1 MKRRD
6 FNQLIALG
14 TLGLAYSSPT
24 YNKKISL
31 AQWSLHRTIKIKK
44 ELSPNDFSIKAR
56 EMGFDAV
63 EYVSSLYW
71 NELKSRSIAKITKE
85 LVSKSND
92 NDIKNLLIMVD
103 GEGDLAAKNNYKR
116 EKAIENHV
124 KWIEILLLTINNL
137 NLTRNKMIL
146 KLKDGEVEIELYPK
160 LAPNHVKRFETFAK
174 EGKYDGVVFHRVID
188 GFMAQTGDVKYGN
201 SNSPDYNL
209 DLAGTG
215 GSELP
220 NLKAG
225 SSSVSSFTGSS
236 SSTVIV
242 IIGLPSTTI
251 VIVFDSALDVVKHN
265 TRAVININVLNFLTK
280 LKKVMALM
288 VQYQIQIKLSVLNLN
303 NFFKWH

>member
-71 NELKSRSIAKITKE
+71 NELKSRSIAKITRE

-103 GEGDLAAKNNYKR
+103 GEGDLAAKNNSKR
-116 EKAIENHV
+116 EKAIENHI
-124 KWIEILLLTINNL
+124 KWIEMAHELGCHSIRVNL
-137 NLTRNKMIL
+137 NGEKQKENWIEYSSKSLT
-146 KLKDGEVEIELYPK
+146 KLCSFARKDKINIIVENHGGLSSNAKLLAKVMKEV
-160 LAPNHVKRFETFAK
+160 
-174 EGKYDGVVFHRVID
+174 
-188 GFMAQTGDVKYGN
+188 
-201 SNSPDYNL
+201 NL
-209 DLAGTG
+209 DNCGTLPDFG
-215 GSELP
+215 NFCIEKEDPNNYFSNCINEYDKYLGMEELMP
-220 NLKAG
+220 YAKAISAKSFDFNNNG
-225 SSSVSSFTGSS
+225 EESTIDFKKIIDIVSSFKYKGYYG
-236 SSTVIV
+236 IEYE
-242 IIGLPSTTI
+242 G
-251 VIVFDSALDVVKHN
+251 
-265 TRAVININVLNFLTK
+265 
-280 LKKVMALM
+280 
-288 VQYQIQIKLSVLNLN
+288 LNLSEE
-303 NFFKWH
+303 KGILKTKKLLERHL

>member
-124 KWIEILLLTINNL
+124 KWIEMAHELGCHSIRVNL
-137 NLTRNKMIL
+137 NGEKQKENWIEYSSKSLT
-146 KLKDGEVEIELYPK
+146 KLCSIAKKDKINIIVENHGGLSSNAKLLAKVMKEV
-160 LAPNHVKRFETFAK
+160 
-174 EGKYDGVVFHRVID
+174 
-188 GFMAQTGDVKYGN
+188 
-201 SNSPDYNL
+201 NL
-209 DLAGTG
+209 DNCGTLPDFG
-215 GSELP
+215 NFCIEKEDPNNYFSNCINEYDKYLGMEELMP
-220 NLKAG
+220 YAKAISAKSFDFNNNG
-225 SSSVSSFTGSS
+225 EESTIDFKKIIDIVSSFEYKGYYG
-236 SSTVIV
+236 IEYE
-242 IIGLPSTTI
+242 G
-251 VIVFDSALDVVKHN
+251 
-265 TRAVININVLNFLTK
+265 
-280 LKKVMALM
+280 
-288 VQYQIQIKLSVLNLN
+288 LNLSEE
-303 NFFKWH
+303 KGILKTKKLLERHL

>member
-71 NELKSRSIAKITKE
+71 NELKSRSIAKITRE

-103 GEGDLAAKNNYKR
+103 GEGDLAVKNNPNR
-116 EKAIENHV
+116 EKAIENHI
-124 KWIEILLLTINNL
+124 KWIEMAHELGCHSIRVNL
-137 NLTRNKMIL
+137 NGEKQKENWIEYSSKSLT
-146 KLKDGEVEIELYPK
+146 KLCSFARKDKINIIVENHGGLSSNAKLLAKVMKEV
-160 LAPNHVKRFETFAK
+160 
-174 EGKYDGVVFHRVID
+174 
-188 GFMAQTGDVKYGN
+188 
-201 SNSPDYNL
+201 NL
-209 DLAGTG
+209 DNCGTLPDFG
-215 GSELP
+215 NFCIEKEDPNNYFSNCINEYDKYLGMEELMP
-220 NLKAG
+220 YAKAVSAKSFDFNNNG
-225 SSSVSSFTGSS
+225 EESTIDFKKIIDIVSSFKYKGYYG
-236 SSTVIV
+236 IEYE
-242 IIGLPSTTI
+242 G
-251 VIVFDSALDVVKHN
+251 
-265 TRAVININVLNFLTK
+265 
-280 LKKVMALM
+280 
-288 VQYQIQIKLSVLNLN
+288 LNLSEE
-303 NFFKWH
+303 KGILKTKKLLERHL

>member
-124 KWIEILLLTINNL
+124 KWIEMAHELGCHSIRVNL
-137 NLTRNKMIL
+137 NGEKQKENWIEYSSKSLTKLCSIARNDKINIIVENHGGL
-146 KLKDGEVEIELYPK
+146 SSNAKLLAKVMKEV
-160 LAPNHVKRFETFAK
+160 
-174 EGKYDGVVFHRVID
+174 
-188 GFMAQTGDVKYGN
+188 
-201 SNSPDYNL
+201 NL
-209 DLAGTG
+209 DNCGTLPDFG
-215 GSELP
+215 NFCIEKEDPNNYFSNCINEYDKYLGMEELMP
-220 NLKAG
+220 YAKAISAKSFDFNNNG
-225 SSSVSSFTGSS
+225 EESTIDFKKIIDIVSSFKYKGYYG
-236 SSTVIV
+236 IEYE
-242 IIGLPSTTI
+242 G
-251 VIVFDSALDVVKHN
+251 
-265 TRAVININVLNFLTK
+265 
-280 LKKVMALM
+280 
-288 VQYQIQIKLSVLNLN
+288 LNLSEE
-303 NFFKWH
+303 KGILKTKKLLERHL

>member
-124 KWIEILLLTINNL
+124 KWIEMAHELGCHSIRVNL
-137 NLTRNKMIL
+137 N
-146 KLKDGEVEIELYPK
+146 GEKEKKNWIEY
-160 LAPNHVKRFETFAK
+160 
-174 EGKYDGVVFHRVID
+174 
-188 GFMAQTGDVKYGN
+188 
-201 SNSPDYNL
+201 
-209 DLAGTG
+209 
-215 GSELP
+215 
-220 NLKAG
+220 
-225 SSSVSSFTGSS
+225 SSKS
-236 SSTVIV
+236 
-242 IIGLPSTTI
+242 
-251 VIVFDSALDVVKHN
+251 
-265 TRAVININVLNFLTK
+265 LTK
-280 LKKVMALM
+280 LCSFARKDKINIIVENHGGLSSNAKLLAKVMKEVNLDNCGTLPDFGNFCIEKEDPNNYFSNCINEYDKYLGMEELM
-288 VQYQIQIKLSVLNLN
+288 PYAKAVSSKSFYFDNNCEESTIDFKRIIDIVRSFEYKGYYGIEYEGLNLSEE
-303 NFFKWH
+303 KGILKTKKLLERHL

>member
-124 KWIEILLLTINNL
+124 KWIEMAHELGCHSIRVNL
-137 NLTRNKMIL
+137 NGEKQKENWIEYSSKSLT
-146 KLKDGEVEIELYPK
+146 KLCSFARKDKINIIVENHGGLSSNAKLLAKVMKEV
-160 LAPNHVKRFETFAK
+160 
-174 EGKYDGVVFHRVID
+174 
-188 GFMAQTGDVKYGN
+188 
-201 SNSPDYNL
+201 NL
-209 DLAGTG
+209 DNCGTLPDFG
-215 GSELP
+215 NFCIEKEDPNNYFSNCINEYDKYLGMEELMP
-220 NLKAG
+220 YAKAVSAKSFDFNNNG
-225 SSSVSSFTGSS
+225 EESTIDFKKIIDIVSSFKYKGYYG
-236 SSTVIV
+236 IEYE
-242 IIGLPSTTI
+242 G
-251 VIVFDSALDVVKHN
+251 
-265 TRAVININVLNFLTK
+265 
-280 LKKVMALM
+280 
-288 VQYQIQIKLSVLNLN
+288 LNLSEE
-303 NFFKWH
+303 KGILKTKKLLERHL

>member
-6 FNQLIALG
+6 FKQLIALG
-14 TLGLAYSSPT
+14 TLGLAYSSPN

-124 KWIEILLLTINNL
+124 KWIEMAHELGCHSIRVNL
-137 NLTRNKMIL
+137 NGEMEKKNWIEYSSKSLT
-146 KLKDGEVEIELYPK
+146 KLCSFARKDKINIIVENHGGLSSNAKLLAKVMKEV
-160 LAPNHVKRFETFAK
+160 
-174 EGKYDGVVFHRVID
+174 
-188 GFMAQTGDVKYGN
+188 
-201 SNSPDYNL
+201 NL
-209 DLAGTG
+209 DNCGTLPDFG
-215 GSELP
+215 NFCIEKEDPNNYFSNCINEYDKYLGMEELMP
-220 NLKAG
+220 YAKAISAKSFDFNNNG
-225 SSSVSSFTGSS
+225 EESTIDFKKIIDIVSSFKYKGYYG
-236 SSTVIV
+236 IEYE
-242 IIGLPSTTI
+242 G
-251 VIVFDSALDVVKHN
+251 
-265 TRAVININVLNFLTK
+265 
-280 LKKVMALM
+280 
-288 VQYQIQIKLSVLNLN
+288 LNLSEE
-303 NFFKWH
+303 KGILKTKKLLERHL

>member
-124 KWIEILLLTINNL
+124 KWIEMAHELGCHSIRVNL
-137 NLTRNKMIL
+137 NGEKEKKNWIEYSSKSLT
-146 KLKDGEVEIELYPK
+146 KLCSFARKDKINIIVENHGGLSSNAKLLAKVMKEV
-160 LAPNHVKRFETFAK
+160 
-174 EGKYDGVVFHRVID
+174 
-188 GFMAQTGDVKYGN
+188 
-201 SNSPDYNL
+201 NL
-209 DLAGTG
+209 DNCGTLPDFG
-215 GSELP
+215 NFCIEKEDPNNYFSNCINEYDKYLGMEELMP
-220 NLKAG
+220 YAKAVSAKSFDFNNNG
-225 SSSVSSFTGSS
+225 EESTIDFKRIIDIVSSFKYKGYYG
-236 SSTVIV
+236 IEYE
-242 IIGLPSTTI
+242 G
-251 VIVFDSALDVVKHN
+251 
-265 TRAVININVLNFLTK
+265 
-280 LKKVMALM
+280 
-288 VQYQIQIKLSVLNLN
+288 LNLSEE
-303 NFFKWH
+303 KGILKTKKLLERHL

>member
-71 NELKSRSIAKITKE
+71 NELKSRSIAKITRE

-103 GEGDLAAKNNYKR
+103 GEGDLAAKNNSKR
-116 EKAIENHV
+116 EKAIENHI
-124 KWIEILLLTINNL
+124 KWIEMAHELGCHSIRVNL
-137 NLTRNKMIL
+137 NGEKQKENWIEYSSKSLT
-146 KLKDGEVEIELYPK
+146 KLCSFARKDKINIIVENHGGLSSNAKLLAKVMKEV
-160 LAPNHVKRFETFAK
+160 
-174 EGKYDGVVFHRVID
+174 
-188 GFMAQTGDVKYGN
+188 
-201 SNSPDYNL
+201 NL
-209 DLAGTG
+209 DNCGTLPDFG
-215 GSELP
+215 NFCIEKEDPNNYFSNCINEYDKYLGMEELMP
-220 NLKAG
+220 YAKAVSAKSFDFNNNG
-225 SSSVSSFTGSS
+225 EESTIDFKRIIDIVSSFKYKGYYG
-236 SSTVIV
+236 IEYE
-242 IIGLPSTTI
+242 G
-251 VIVFDSALDVVKHN
+251 
-265 TRAVININVLNFLTK
+265 
-280 LKKVMALM
+280 
-288 VQYQIQIKLSVLNLN
+288 LNLSEE
-303 NFFKWH
+303 KGILKTKKLLERHL

>member
-1 MKRRD
+1 MKRRN

-14 TLGLAYSSPT
+14 TLGLAYRSPT

-124 KWIEILLLTINNL
+124 KWIEMAHELGCHSIRVNL
-137 NLTRNKMIL
+137 NGEKEKKNWIEYSSKSLT
-146 KLKDGEVEIELYPK
+146 KLCSFARKDKINIIVENHGGLSSNAKLLAKVMKEV
-160 LAPNHVKRFETFAK
+160 
-174 EGKYDGVVFHRVID
+174 
-188 GFMAQTGDVKYGN
+188 
-201 SNSPDYNL
+201 NL
-209 DLAGTG
+209 DNCGTLPDFG
-215 GSELP
+215 NFCIEKEDPNNYFSNCINEYDKYLGMEELMP
-220 NLKAG
+220 YAKAISAKSFDFNNNG
-225 SSSVSSFTGSS
+225 EESTIDFKKIIDIVSSFKYKGYYG
-236 SSTVIV
+236 IEYE
-242 IIGLPSTTI
+242 G
-251 VIVFDSALDVVKHN
+251 
-265 TRAVININVLNFLTK
+265 
-280 LKKVMALM
+280 
-288 VQYQIQIKLSVLNLN
+288 LNLSEE
-303 NFFKWH
+303 KGILKTKKLLERHL

>member
-124 KWIEILLLTINNL
+124 KWIEMAHELGCHSIRVNL
-137 NLTRNKMIL
+137 N
-146 KLKDGEVEIELYPK
+146 GEKEKKNWIEY
-160 LAPNHVKRFETFAK
+160 
-174 EGKYDGVVFHRVID
+174 
-188 GFMAQTGDVKYGN
+188 
-201 SNSPDYNL
+201 
-209 DLAGTG
+209 
-215 GSELP
+215 
-220 NLKAG
+220 
-225 SSSVSSFTGSS
+225 SSKS
-236 SSTVIV
+236 
-242 IIGLPSTTI
+242 
-251 VIVFDSALDVVKHN
+251 
-265 TRAVININVLNFLTK
+265 LTK
-280 LKKVMALM
+280 LCSFARKDKINIIVENHGGLSSNAKLLAKVMKEVNLDNCGTLPDFGNFCIEKEDPNNYFSNCINEYDKYLGMEELM
-288 VQYQIQIKLSVLNLN
+288 PYAKAVSAKSFDFNNNGEESTIDFKRIIDIVRSFKYKGYYGIEYEGLNLSEE
-303 NFFKWH
+303 KGILKTKKLLERHL

>member
-103 GEGDLAAKNNYKR
+103 GEGDLASKNNYKR
-116 EKAIENHV
+116 EKAIKNHV
-124 KWIEILLLTINNL
+124 KWIEMAHELGCHSIRVNL
-137 NLTRNKMIL
+137 NGEKEKKNWIEYSSKSLT
-146 KLKDGEVEIELYPK
+146 KLCSFARKDKINIIVENHGGLSSNAKLLAKVMKEV
-160 LAPNHVKRFETFAK
+160 
-174 EGKYDGVVFHRVID
+174 
-188 GFMAQTGDVKYGN
+188 
-201 SNSPDYNL
+201 NL
-209 DLAGTG
+209 DNCGTLPDFG
-215 GSELP
+215 NFCIEKEDPNNYFSNCINEYDKYLGMEELMP
-220 NLKAG
+220 YAKAISAKSFDFNNNG
-225 SSSVSSFTGSS
+225 EESTIDFKKIIDIVSSFKYKGYYG
-236 SSTVIV
+236 IEYE
-242 IIGLPSTTI
+242 G
-251 VIVFDSALDVVKHN
+251 
-265 TRAVININVLNFLTK
+265 
-280 LKKVMALM
+280 
-288 VQYQIQIKLSVLNLN
+288 LNLSEE
-303 NFFKWH
+303 KGILKTKKLLERHL

>member
-71 NELKSRSIAKITKE
+71 NELKSRSIAKITRE

-116 EKAIENHV
+116 EKAIENHI
-124 KWIEILLLTINNL
+124 KWIEMAHELGCHSIRVNL
-137 NLTRNKMIL
+137 N
-146 KLKDGEVEIELYPK
+146 GEKQKENWIEY
-160 LAPNHVKRFETFAK
+160 
-174 EGKYDGVVFHRVID
+174 
-188 GFMAQTGDVKYGN
+188 
-201 SNSPDYNL
+201 
-209 DLAGTG
+209 
-215 GSELP
+215 
-220 NLKAG
+220 
-225 SSSVSSFTGSS
+225 SSKS
-236 SSTVIV
+236 
-242 IIGLPSTTI
+242 
-251 VIVFDSALDVVKHN
+251 
-265 TRAVININVLNFLTK
+265 LTK
-280 LKKVMALM
+280 LCSFARKDKINIIVENHGGLSSNAKLLAKVMKEVNLDNCGTLPDFGNFCIEKEDPNNYFSNCINEYDKYLGMEELM
-288 VQYQIQIKLSVLNLN
+288 PYAKAISAKSFDFNNNGEESTIDFKRIIDIVRSFEYKGYYGIEYEGLNLSEE
-303 NFFKWH
+303 KGILKTKKLLERHL